1 MDLPTLP
8 CRLREDVRIMRTGPH
23 DFCIVDDRINNNLKL
38 GASDRYLLSLL
49 SERSSVA
56 EIIDAHQSKF
66 RTSLTATSVYEFMGQ
81 LSDLGLL
88 YDGQQTTEKLASLQ
102 HPLPLAWN
110 EPSVANNDGVNR
122 FFDVLTLLFGWVLHP
137 IWLILIIPTML
148 LAAVVIVRRW
158 TTYYDQCLMLWS
170 THPFV
175 PLFAA
180 SYVQTVFLE
189 TLPRSLVMGICC
201 RRFGGRVRRFG
212 LEYGKW
218 VLPTVAFSTDIGESM
233 ILMNSRG
240 RRTLIVT
247 GVLVP
252 LFLGALYVL
261 GWAFGSRGS
270 DLYLFW
276 MFMIAPA
283 ALMIVFQANIFSLN
297 STMHWGLAWA
307 VGDWALHS
315 RALNE
320 TSAWLLG
327 RRSPQALTPRERFWL
342 RAYGLCSLT
351 LRIGIDLLLF
361 FGGGYF
367 FTHFFGPS
375 GAVAFLLMTGWWN
388 RDHLKALWQWSRYT
402 PVDVWR
408 NVSAWRASRTHQPG
422 MSHADLEP
430 DSAT

>member
-8 CRLREDVRIMRTGPH
+8 CRLREEVRIMRTGPH
-23 DFCIVDDRINNNLKL
+23 DFCIVDDRINTSFKL
-38 GASDRYLLSLL
+38 RASDRYLLSLL
-49 SERSSVA
+49 IERSSLA

-66 RTSLTATSVYEFMGQ
+66 RTALTENNVYEFIGQ

-88 YDGQQTTEKLASLQ
+88 HDGQETSEERRSLQ
-102 HPLPLAWN
+102 HPLPSAWS
-110 EPSVANNDGVNR
+110 EPSVINNDGVNR
-122 FFDVLTLLFGWVLHP
+122 FFDVLTLLFGWMLHP
-137 IWLILIIPTML
+137 VWLILVIPIML
-148 LAAVVIVRRW
+148 LASVVIVHRW
-158 TTYYDQCLMLWS
+158 TAYYDQCLALWS

-189 TLPRSLVMGICC
+189 TLPRSLIMGICC
-201 RRFGGRVRRFG
+201 RRFGGRVRSFG

-240 RRTLIVT
+240 RRTLIVC
-247 GVLVP
+247 GLLVP

-276 MFMIAPA
+276 MLMIAPA

-297 STMHWGLAWA
+297 ATTHWGLAWA

-315 RALNE
+315 RALSE

-342 RAYGLCSLT
+342 RAYGLCSLA
-351 LRIGIDLLLF
+351 LRIGIDVLLF

-388 RDHLKALWQWSRYT
+388 RDHLKVLWRWSGDIPDELRK
-402 PVDVWR
+402 
-408 NVSAWRASRTHQPG
+408 NVCAWRGRRAKQHGS
-422 MSHADLEP
+422 SHADLESN
-430 DSAT
+430 SAT